1 MFARPL
7 AKLRRRHLAGE
18 SGMTIVELSV
28 SMLLLGIVTSAV
40 IGVLLSVQTSFGKE
54 IDRSGANDQA
64 RLAVQGLDREIRSGN
79 LLYAPTDGG
88 MNLIVYTQT
97 NATTRNPG
105 NRCVQWRISGTF
117 LERRDWR
124 TDWRDSGGVSD
135 WRVVAEH
142 VVNRAPPETPSTP
155 VPAFVLDTSQASY
168 GNRIMKVTILSNE
181 NASTGKSVRITSSV
195 TARNTEFGYPN
206 EICADVPAA

>member
-7 AKLRRRHLAGE
+7 AKFFRNRLRGE

-40 IGVLLSVQTSFGKE
+40 VGVLLSVQTSFGRE
-54 IDRSGANDQA
+54 IDRSGSNDQA

-117 LERRDWR
+117 LQRRDWR
-124 TDWRDSGGVSD
+124 TDWRDSGYVSD
-135 WRVVAEH
+135 WRVVAED
-142 VVNRAPPETPSTP
+142 VVNRAPPESPSAP
-155 VPAFVLDTSQASY
+155 VAAFVLDTSQASY

-181 NASTGKSVRITSSV
+181 HPSGGRTVRIQSSV

-206 EICADVPAA
+206 EICSDVPPA